1 MKKTYIAPSVEVFK
15 VNAANIIASS
25 IGISE
30 TSVDTYDVN
39 FNQLGREDNSLSG
52 KNIWDEGW

>member
-15 VNAANIIASS
+15 VNAANIIAASF
-25 IGISE
+25 GINE
-30 TSVDTYDVN
+30 TSVDTYDASV
-39 FNQLGREDNSLSG
+39 QLGREDNSLSN